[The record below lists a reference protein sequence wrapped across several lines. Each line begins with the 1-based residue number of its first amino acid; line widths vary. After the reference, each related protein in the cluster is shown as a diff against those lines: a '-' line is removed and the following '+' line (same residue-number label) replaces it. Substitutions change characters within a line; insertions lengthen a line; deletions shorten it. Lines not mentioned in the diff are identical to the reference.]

1 MHLSRDRVMRL
12 GHTVV
17 MTEGSAPPHATGLLL
32 AGTVAGIL
40 IAVGLVWTAAAAT
53 ATREPVAEGPPHL
66 VEQAAAAGIDH
77 VYDGGFTFFVGGG
90 VAVFDCDGDHRPDVY
105 LAGGA
110 NPAALYRNVSAV
122 GGEIRFEKIPDPMTD
137 LTDVVGAYPIDIDA
151 DGVIDMAVLR
161 VGENVILRGLG
172 GCRFARANEALGF
185 DGGSSWTTAFSA
197 TWEDDAALPTLAF
210 GNYLELDANGEQTGV
225 CAGNALYRPADEGYS
240 RETPLEPGWC
250 TLSILFYDWDHS
262 GRHDLRMAND
272 RHYYRDG
279 EEQLWRV
286 ATGEEPVLY
295 GQDDGWRQMQIWG
308 MGIASQDV
316 TGDGVP
322 EVFLTSQADNKLQTL
337 EPDATGPSYTDIAF
351 AKGVN
356 ANRPFYADA
365 VLPSTAWH
373 PEFADVNNDG
383 LLDLYISKGNVE
395 AQPDFAIEDPSDLF
409 LGQSDGTFS
418 EAAEEAGLM
427 SPGRSRGAAIAD
439 FNLDGLLDIIEVD
452 RQEPV
457 KLWRNTGAG
466 DAKSPLPMGNWI
478 ALDLEQ
484 PSANRNAIGAWISVR
499 FADQTIEREVTI
511 GGGHA
516 SGELGWLHFG
526 IGDAQSAEVRVEWP
540 NGETGPWMKVDA
552 GTFATISRGTDGPSV
567 WNPLS

>member
-1 MHLSRDRVMRL
+1 MADA
-12 GHTVV
+12 
-17 MTEGSAPPHATGLLL
+17 EGSAPQHATVLLL
-32 AGTVAGIL
+32 AGIAAGIL
-40 IAVGLVWTAAAAT
+40 VAVGVVWTAAAAT
-53 ATREPVAEGPPHL
+53 ASHEPVAAAPPHL

-90 VAVFDCDGDHRPDVY
+90 VAVFDCDDDHRPDVY
-105 LAGGA
+105 LAGGVNA
-110 NPAALYRNVSAV
+110 AALYRNVSVV
-122 GGEIRFEKIPDPMTD
+122 GGELRFEEIPDPVTD
-137 LTDVVGAYPIDIDA
+137 LTDVVGAYPIDA
-151 DGVIDMAVLR
+151 DGDGVVDLAVLR
-161 VGENVILRGLG
+161 LGENVILRGLG
-172 GCRFARANEALGF
+172 GCRFARANEGLGF
-185 DGGSSWTTAFSA
+185 DGGSEWTTAFSA
-197 TWEDDAALPTLAF
+197 TWEDDSGLPTLAF
-210 GNYLELDANGEQTGV
+210 GNYLELDANGEQTGT
-225 CAGNALYRPADEGYS
+225 CAGNALYRPVDGGYS
-240 RETPLEPGWC
+240 QETSLEPGWC

-286 ATGEEPVLY
+286 EAGAPPVLY
-295 GQDDGWRQMQIWG
+295 GREDGWNQMQIWG

-337 EPDATGPSYTDIAF
+337 QEGASGPSYTDIAF

-356 ANRPFYADA
+356 ANRPFFADA

-395 AQPDFAIEDPSDLF
+395 AQPDFAAEDPSDLL
-409 LGQSDGTFS
+409 LGQSDGTFVES
-418 EAAEEAGLM
+418 AEEAGMM

-439 FNLDGLLDIIEVD
+439 FNLDGLVDIIEVD

-457 KLWRNTGAG
+457 KLWRNAGAG
-466 DAKSPLPMGNWI
+466 DARSPLPMGNWI
-478 ALDLEQ
+478 ALDLVQ
-484 PSANRNAIGAWISVR
+484 PSANRDAIGAWVSVR
-499 FADQTIEREVTI
+499 FGDQTIEREVTI

-540 NGETGPWMKVDA
+540 DGETGPWMKVDA
-552 GTFATISRGTDGPSV
+552 GTFATISRGVGEPAV
-567 WNPLS
+567 WNPLD

>member
-1 MHLSRDRVMRL
+1 
-12 GHTVV
+12 
-17 MTEGSAPPHATGLLL
+17 
-32 AGTVAGIL
+32 
-40 IAVGLVWTAAAAT
+40 
-53 ATREPVAEGPPHL
+53 
-66 VEQAAAAGIDH
+66 
-77 VYDGGFTFFVGGG
+77 
-90 VAVFDCDGDHRPDVY
+90 
-105 LAGGA
+105 
-110 NPAALYRNVSAV
+110 V
-122 GGEIRFEKIPDPMTD
+122 GGELRFEEIPDPVTD
-137 LTDVVGAYPIDIDA
+137 LTDVVGAYPIDA
-151 DGVIDMAVLR
+151 DGDGVVDLAVLR
-161 VGENVILRGLG
+161 LGENVILRGLG
-172 GCRFARANEALGF
+172 GCRFARANEGLGF
-185 DGGSSWTTAFSA
+185 DGGSEWTTAFSA
-197 TWEDDAALPTLAF
+197 TWEDDSGLPTLAF
-210 GNYLELDANGEQTGV
+210 GNYLELDANGEQTGT
-225 CAGNALYRPADEGYS
+225 CAGNALYRPVDGGYS
-240 RETPLEPGWC
+240 QETSLEPGWC

-286 ATGEEPVLY
+286 EAGAPPVLY
-295 GQDDGWRQMQIWG
+295 GREDGWNQMQIWG

-337 EPDATGPSYTDIAF
+337 QEGASGPSYTDIAF

-356 ANRPFYADA
+356 ANRPFFADA

-395 AQPDFAIEDPSDLF
+395 AQPDFAAEDPSDLL
-409 LGQSDGTFS
+409 LGQSDGTFVES
-418 EAAEEAGLM
+418 AEEAGMM

-439 FNLDGLLDIIEVD
+439 FNLDGLVDIIEVD

-457 KLWRNTGAG
+457 KLWRNAGAG
-466 DAKSPLPMGNWI
+466 DARSPLPMGNWI
-478 ALDLEQ
+478 ALDLVQ
-484 PSANRNAIGAWISVR
+484 PSANRDAIGAWVSVR
-499 FADQTIEREVTI
+499 FGDQTIEREVTI

-540 NGETGPWMKVDA
+540 DGETGPWMKVDA
-552 GTFATISRGTDGPSV
+552 GTFATISRGVGEPAV
-567 WNPLS
+567 WNPLD